1 MFPENVQIATSLNV
15 NEVLIALCKQYLC
28 KSCPTITL
36 QSGVYIYIWCIF
48 FSTHLTVPG
57 QQDLGYYSLFFQD
70 ILWRHEWVKNGKG
83 PAGSNTSWPRGAED
97 LNLFCY
103 SGSSFTKQSICN
115 KWFISNLPFIL
126 LAFWP
131 MIHLEI
137 LYKSN
142 LNKSVCSLKQE
153 IT

>member
-1 MFPENVQIATSLNV
+1 MGKEIVSWKCANCYFTECKWSANCSLQTIFMQIMPCHYIAEWSLH
-15 NEVLIALCKQYLC
+15 LHLMH
-28 KSCPTITL
+28 
-36 QSGVYIYIWCIF
+36 
-48 FSTHLTVPG
+48 FSPIHLTVPG

-83 PAGSNTSWPRGAED
+83 PAGSNISWPREAED

-142 LNKSVCSLKQE
+142 LIKISAL
-153 IT
+153 

>member
-36 QSGVYIYIWCIF
+36 QSGVYILMHF
-48 FSTHLTVPG
+48 FLHPFDSPWTTG
-57 QQDLGYYSLFFQD
+57 LGILFTFFFQD
-70 ILWRHEWVKNGKG
+70 ILWRHEWVKNGEG
-83 PAGSNTSWPRGAED
+83 PAGSNISWPRGAED
-97 LNLFCY
+97 LNPFCY

-131 MIHLEI
+131 TIHLEI

-142 LNKSVCSLKQE
+142 LNKNVCSLKQE
-153 IT
+153 IK